1 MMSDYK
7 PARPSNP
14 RDDWK
19 LWLVVNP
26 GTWLIPLLITF
37 LAVSLIVHA
46 FVFTNPNYSPLRY
59 SAVVE
64 EAVVE
69 QAAAGE
75 EDEDAAVEDE
85 AVEDSDDDNAAEET
99 D

>member
-1 MMSDYK
+1 MSDYK
-7 PARPSNP
+7 PSRPSNP

-19 LWLVVNP
+19 VWLVVNP
-26 GTWLIPLLITF
+26 GTWLIPILMTV

-46 FVFTNPNYSPLRY
+46 FVYSNPNYSPLRY

-69 QAAAGE
+69 QAAVE
-75 EDEDAAVEDE
+75 EAAATEE
-85 AVEDSDDDNAAEET
+85 TAAAEESSDDDAAEET

>member
-1 MMSDYK
+1 MSDYK
-7 PARPSNP
+7 PSRPSNP

-19 LWLVVNP
+19 VWLVVNP
-26 GTWLIPLLITF
+26 GTWLIPILMTV

-46 FVFTNPNYSPLRY
+46 FVYSNPNYSPLRY

-69 QAAAGE
+69 EAAATE
-75 EDEDAAVEDE
+75 ETAAAEE
-85 AVEDSDDDNAAEET
+85 SSDDVAAEET